1 MIGRLLSY
9 AEGQANGETRGW
21 TGATWLCIC
30 IFLFPL
36 IVAFF
41 SLQGN
46 STFTEFPD
54 CTLTIH
60 TFNKYRCKYAHP
72 YVHENTS

>member
-1 MIGRLLSY
+1 MQRRRQTERLVDGLEPLGY
-9 AEGQANGETRGW
+9 VYV
-21 TGATWLCIC
+21 
-30 IFLFPL
+30 FYFFPL
-36 IVAFF
+36 LLFFSF